1 MATIWL
7 TFNHSP
13 NTNFMAGSPTGPDEF
28 GQRVQAVRRF
38 NRFYTRQIGVLQEGL
53 LNSSLSLSEVRVLYE
68 LAHREKPTAAELC
81 KELELDAG
89 YLSRILRAFHKRGWI
104 LRESSQH
111 DARRSLL
118 SLSRRGR
125 AAFEPLNA
133 RSNQEVAKMLGALAP
148 SQQSNIVEAMQ
159 TIESTLL
166 PGTPEKAPY
175 LLRTHQA
182 GDIGWWSIAMGY
194 FIPRSTD
201 TTSASRPWWRESW
214 QSSWNGTIRNASDAG
229 LPRKMAS
236 ASGRFF

>member
-1 MATIWL
+1 MPGVFILFQTGPI
-7 TFNHSP
+7 FIYGNNMVDKVNHSP

-166 PGTPEKAPY
+166 PGTPEKAP
-175 LLRTHQA
+175 
-182 GDIGWWSIAMGY
+182 
-194 FIPRSTD
+194 
-201 TTSASRPWWRESW
+201 
-214 QSSWNGTIRNASDAG
+214 
-229 LPRKMAS
+229 
-236 ASGRFF
+236 

>member
-7 TFNHSP
+7 TKSIIR
-13 NTNFMAGSPTGPDEF
+13 PTLISW
-28 GQRVQAVRRF
+28 QAALPVPMNSVNAFRLSGASIAS
-38 NRFYTRQIGVLQEGL
+38 TRGRSVFCKEGL

-148 SQQSNIVEAMQ
+148 S
-159 TIESTLL
+159 
-166 PGTPEKAPY
+166 
-175 LLRTHQA
+175 
-182 GDIGWWSIAMGY
+182 
-194 FIPRSTD
+194 
-201 TTSASRPWWRESW
+201 
-214 QSSWNGTIRNASDAG
+214 
-229 LPRKMAS
+229 
-236 ASGRFF
+236 

>member
-1 MATIWL
+1 MPGVFILFQTGPI
-7 TFNHSP
+7 FIYGNNMVDKVNHSP

-68 LAHREKPTAAELC
+68 LAHREKPIAAELC

-125 AAFEPLNA
+125 AAFERAQREVEPGSGENAGRAGAKPAVQYRRGHADNRIHPLAWN
-133 RSNQEVAKMLGALAP
+133 S
-148 SQQSNIVEAMQ
+148 
-159 TIESTLL
+159 
-166 PGTPEKAPY
+166 
-175 LLRTHQA
+175 
-182 GDIGWWSIAMGY
+182 
-194 FIPRSTD
+194 
-201 TTSASRPWWRESW
+201 RES
-214 QSSWNGTIRNASDAG
+214 SLLVAHAPAG
-229 LPRKMAS
+229 
-236 ASGRFF
+236 